1 MSHYRILD
9 TKIMARYAYSAFEN
23 ALYEKMKD
31 IDKSR
36 KTEIIY
42 PLQKDIL
49 ETTKDTKELM
59 RSFLMDTDY
68 TKDLNDDNED
78 YTNTLA
84 TFTLTKEKKFGYV
97 IYIDLPV
104 ENTLY
109 TYMIAFVDNG
119 KNDGSFALST
129 VVTAC
134 SSDDYMCKDAVEVDD
149 PETDLTGFPKEIYD
163 TVKSTLDKFLESV
176 NCVRSDNDYQNR

>member
-23 ALYEKMKD
+23 ALYDSMKD

-42 PLQKDIL
+42 PLQKDVL
-49 ETTKDTKELM
+49 ESTKDAKEIT

-68 TKDLNDDNED
+68 TKDLNDTDGD

-84 TFTLTKEKKFGYV
+84 TFTLTKEKKFGFV
-97 IYIDLPV
+97 IYIDLPF

-109 TYMIAFVDNG
+109 TYMVAFVDNG
-119 KNDGSFALST
+119 KNDGSFALSI

-134 SSDDYMCKDAVEVDD
+134 PSDDYMCKDAVEIDD
-149 PETDLTGFPKEIYD
+149 PETDLTELPKEIYD
-163 TVKSTLDKFLESV
+163 IIKSTLDKFLESV
-176 NCVRSDNDYQNR
+176 DCVRANCDDRNK

>member
-23 ALYEKMKD
+23 ALYDAMKN
-31 IDKSR
+31 IDMSR

-42 PLQKDIL
+42 PFQKDLL
-49 ETTKDTKELM
+49 ESTKDSKELM

-68 TKDLNDDNED
+68 TKDLNDDDGD

-84 TFTLTKEKKFGYV
+84 TFTLTKEKKFGFV
-97 IYIDLPV
+97 IYIDLPF

-134 SSDDYMCKDAVEVDD
+134 PSDDYMCKGAVEVDD
-149 PETDLTGFPKEIYD
+149 PETDLTGLPKEIYD
-163 TVKSTLDKFLESV
+163 IVKSTLDKFLESV
-176 NCVRSDNDYQNR
+176 DCVRANCDD

>member
-9 TKIMARYAYSAFEN
+9 TKIIARYAYNAFEN
-23 ALYEKMKD
+23 ALYETMKD

-42 PLQKDIL
+42 PLQKEVL
-49 ETTKDTKELM
+49 ESTKDAKELM

-68 TKDLNDDNED
+68 TKDLNDVDGD

-109 TYMIAFVDNG
+109 TYMVAFVDNG
-119 KNDGSFALST
+119 KNNGSFALSI
-129 VVTAC
+129 VVTTG
-134 SSDDYMCKDAVEVDD
+134 SNDDYMCKDAVEVDD
-149 PETDLTGFPKEIYD
+149 PKNDLTGLPKEIYD
-163 TVKSTLDKFLESV
+163 TIESTLDKFLESV
-176 NCVRSDNDYQNR
+176 DCVRANYDD